1 MASPEDWQVASTSQA
16 SSGRKRSAFDLLS
29 GRPPK
34 CPQPTRCGPGSRG
47 KSADKAARL
56 YSWYY
61 QHFEPVDRVL
71 YPESAQNL
79 HGTRGRLF
87 LDNAEMACKWCEDQE
102 DRYTVKYKPS
112 TDQRSCYDVP

>member
-61 QHFEPVDRVL
+61 QHFEPLAGQGRQDDDMGSDVVSDACAEELEEVDDPQAV
-71 YPESAQNL
+71 
-79 HGTRGRLF
+79 
-87 LDNAEMACKWCEDQE
+87 DWD
-102 DRYTVKYKPS
+102 D
-112 TDQRSCYDVP
+112 